1 MTNEE
6 IEQAIKDF
14 GEATRRAI
22 ESGFDGVEIHGA
34 NHYLIHQFVSPYYN
48 RRNDVWANQYKFPV
62 AVIEEVLKAKEVYGN
77 KDFIV
82 GYRLSPEEAESPGI
96 TMEITEELVNKISHM
111 PIDYIHVSMMDTHAT
126 TREGKY
132 AGQERLPLI
141 HKWING
147 RMPLIGIGSI
157 FTADEALDAV
167 ENVGVDLVA
176 IGRELLLDYQFVEK
190 IKDGREDEI
199 INYFDPEREDNHHL
213 TPNLWHQFNEGFYP
227 LPRKDK

>member
-22 ESGFDGVEIHGA
+22 EAGFDGVEIHGA

-48 RRNDVWANQYKFPV
+48 RRNDVWANQYKFPI
-62 AVIEEVLKAKEVYGN
+62 AVIEEVLKSKEVYGN

-126 TREGKY
+126 AREGKY

-157 FTADEALDAV
+157 FTADDALDAV

-190 IKDGREDEI
+190 LKMDGKMKLLITLIQREKI
-199 INYFDPEREDNHHL
+199 II
-213 TPNLWHQFNEGFYP
+213 T
-227 LPRKDK
+227 